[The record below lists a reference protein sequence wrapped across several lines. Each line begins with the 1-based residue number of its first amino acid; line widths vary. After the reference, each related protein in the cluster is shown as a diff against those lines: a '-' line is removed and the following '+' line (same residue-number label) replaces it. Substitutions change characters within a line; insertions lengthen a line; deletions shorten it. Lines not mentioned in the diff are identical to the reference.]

1 VLELEPPLLGCVV
14 IEPELLELPE
24 LVELP
29 DPLLVALLELL
40 ESLEPPELAPDAPLV
55 DDEEEDDELPLVTAL
70 AVVADE

>member
-1 VLELEPPLLGCVV
+1 MLELEPPKPGCIV

-24 LVELP
+24 RL
-29 DPLLVALLELL
+29 DPLLVELLELL

-55 DDEEEDDELPLVTAL
+55 DDDEEEDDELPLVTAL

>member
-1 VLELEPPLLGCVV
+1 MLELEPPKPGCIV

-24 LVELP
+24 LL
-29 DPLLVALLELL
+29 DPLLVELLELL

-55 DDEEEDDELPLVTAL
+55 DDDEEEDDELPLVTAL

>member
-1 VLELEPPLLGCVV
+1 MEPPKPGCIV

-24 LVELP
+24 LLDPP

-40 ESLEPPELAPDAPLV
+40 ESLEPPELAPDAPFV
-55 DDEEEDDELPLVTAL
+55 DDDEEEDDELPLVTAL